1 MKCALFFVISFCL
14 AVAPV
19 TGQEPVKAEPK
30 TYKVAELM
38 DLFGAVS
45 PDGRFL
51 TYTDWRTGDLAVR
64 DLKTGEDR
72 HLTDKGSWDE
82 SEELALGSTVSPDG
96 KQIAYGWRNQEGFF
110 DLRVIG
116 VDGSGARVLYRNQ
129 EIPGCR
135 PHDWSPDGRHILAG
149 FRRKDRTYQIV
160 LVSVADGSVQVVKTL
175 DGRSPS
181 VMSFSPDGRYI
192 AYDFPP
198 QENSPDRDIFL
209 LATDRSREI
218 PLVEHPAND
227 FVLGWAPDGKQ
238 FLFASDR
245 TGSQRAWL
253 IEVAEG
259 KHLGDPKLVKPEIS
273 PVRGLGFTRDGSYY
287 YCCGAAGGPSL
298 NDVYLVTLD
307 PATDKL
313 QAPKK
318 LVSHLGVRSS
328 VAWSPDGRYLA
339 YHKGGGPDP
348 PHPFVLVVRSV
359 ESGKERRLRLN
370 IGWSGKFQPH
380 WSPDGRFLLAE
391 ARHAGRRGVY
401 RIDAQT
407 GEVTPIVQAPR
418 CCIEWP
424 VWAHDGKV
432 IFTRLT
438 SERIGEPRSIVARDL
453 ETSREKE
460 LYRVVSPVGV
470 SHLAVSPDGQWLAFV
485 WSDTEKGLTALKV
498 MPAAGGEPRE
508 LVELPAPRR
517 GTFGTPVVGLAW
529 TPDSRHIIYAPS
541 IAGQKQEFKL
551 WRISAQG
558 GEPEDLGLAIEGLVP
573 GYGLSV
579 HPDGR
584 QIAFTASPTKG
595 PQGDPIWVL
604 ENFLPEVKAVR

>member
-1 MKCALFFVISFCL
+1 M
-14 AVAPV
+14 
-19 TGQEPVKAEPK
+19 
-30 TYKVAELM
+30 
-38 DLFGAVS
+38 
-45 PDGRFL
+45 
-51 TYTDWRTGDLAVR
+51 
-64 DLKTGEDR
+64 
-72 HLTDKGSWDE
+72 
-82 SEELALGSTVSPDG
+82 
-96 KQIAYGWRNQEGFF
+96 
-110 DLRVIG
+110 
-116 VDGSGARVLYRNQ
+116 
-129 EIPGCR
+129 
-135 PHDWSPDGRHILAG
+135 
-149 FRRKDRTYQIV
+149 
-160 LVSVADGSVQVVKTL
+160 
-175 DGRSPS
+175 
-181 VMSFSPDGRYI
+181 MSFSPDGRFI

-259 KHLGDPKLVKPEIS
+259 KPLGEPKLVKPEIS
-273 PVRGLGFTRDGSYY
+273 PVRGLGFTRDGSFY
-287 YCCGAAGGPSL
+287 YCCGAAGGPVL

-318 LVSHLGVRSS
+318 LVSHVGFSTS
-328 VAWSPDGRYLA
+328 IDWSPDGQYLA
-339 YHKGGGPDP
+339 YVLGGGWG

-359 ESGKERRLRLN
+359 ESGMERRLRLN
-370 IGWSGKFQPH
+370 IKRSGASAFQPH

-391 ARHAGRRGVY
+391 AEDHTGRRGVY

-407 GEVTPIVQAPR
+407 GEVTPIVQAPG

-438 SERIGEPRSIVARDL
+438 SGRIGEPQSIVARDL
-453 ETSREKE
+453 ESGREEE
-460 LYRVVSPVGV
+460 LYRVVSPVSV

-485 WSDTEKGLTALKV
+485 WSGTEKGPTALKV

-508 LVELPAPRR
+508 LVKLPEPRR
-517 GTFGTPVVGLAW
+517 YTFGTPVFALAW
-529 TPDSRHIIYAPS
+529 TPDSRHIIYALS
-541 IAGQKQEFKL
+541 ISGQEQKFEL
-551 WRISAQG
+551 WRISLEG
-558 GEPEDLGLAIEGLVP
+558 GQPQRLGLAMEGLQP
-573 GYGLSV
+573 QGLSV

-584 QIAFTASPTKG
+584 QIAFTANSTKEAL
-595 PQGDPIWVL
+595 QGDPIWVL
-604 ENFLPEVKAVR
+604 ENFLPPPKAVQ

>member
-1 MKCALFFVISFCL
+1 
-14 AVAPV
+14 
-19 TGQEPVKAEPK
+19 
-30 TYKVAELM
+30 M

-72 HLTDKGSWDE
+72 HLTDKGSWLE
-82 SEELALGSTVSPDG
+82 SEEYALGSTVSPDG
-96 KQIAYGWRNQEGFF
+96 KQITYGWFNQEGFL

-116 VDGSGARVLYRNQ
+116 IDGSEPRVLYRNQ
-129 EIPGCR
+129 EIPGCQ
-135 PHDWSPDGRHILAG
+135 PHDWSPDGRHILAS

-175 DGRSPS
+175 DWRSPS
-181 VMSFSPDGRYI
+181 MMSFSPDGRFI

-253 IEVAEG
+253 IEVADG
-259 KHLGDPKLVKPEIS
+259 KHLGEPKLVKPEIR
-273 PVRGLGFTRDGSYY
+273 PWRGLGFTRDGSYY
-287 YCCGAAGGPSL
+287 YCCGVPGGVPFLL

-307 PATDKL
+307 PATHKL

-318 LVSHLGVRSS
+318 LVSDVGFKTSID
-328 VAWSPDGRYLA
+328 WSPDGQYLA
-339 YHKGGGPDP
+339 YVLGGGWG

-359 ESGKERRLRLN
+359 ESGMERRLRLN
-370 IGWSGKFQPH
+370 IKRSGSAFQPH
-380 WSPDGRFLLAE
+380 WSPDGRFLLAQAE
-391 ARHAGRRGVY
+391 DHTGRRGVY

-407 GEVTPIVQAPR
+407 GEVTPIVQSPR
-418 CCIEWP
+418 CCIVWP
-424 VWAHDGKV
+424 VWSHDGKV
-432 IFTRLT
+432 IFIRWT
-438 SERIGEPRSIVARDL
+438 SDRIGEPLSIVARDL
-453 ETSREKE
+453 ETGREKE
-460 LYRVVSPVGV
+460 LYRVVSPVTV
-470 SHLAVSPDGQWLAFV
+470 SHLAASPDGQWLAFV
-485 WSDTEKGLTALKV
+485 WSGTEKGTTLKV

-508 LVELPAPRR
+508 LVKLPAPRR
-517 GTFGTPVVGLAW
+517 NTFGTPVFQLAW

-541 IAGQKQEFKL
+541 TAGQKQEFEI
-551 WRISAQG
+551 WRISLEG
-558 GEPEDLGLAIEGLVP
+558 GQPQRLGPAMEGLRP
-573 GYGLSV
+573 HGLSV

-584 QIAFTASPTKG
+584 QIAFTAG
-595 PQGDPIWVL
+595 PAQRGGEAGTGPAGDPIAGDPIWVL
-604 ENFLPEVKAVR
+604 ENFLPALKAVK

>member
-1 MKCALFFVISFCL
+1 M
-14 AVAPV
+14 
-19 TGQEPVKAEPK
+19 GQEPVKPIPK
-30 TYKVAELM
+30 TYKVADLM
-38 DLFGAVS
+38 DLLGAVS

-51 TYTDWRTGDLAVR
+51 TYTDWRTGNLAVR

-72 HLTDKGSWDE
+72 HLTDKGSWFE
-82 SEELALGSTVSPDG
+82 SGEYAVYSTVSPDG
-96 KQIAYGWRNQEGFF
+96 KQIAYGWFNQEGFL

-129 EIPGCR
+129 EIPGCQ
-135 PHDWSPDGRHILAG
+135 PHDWSPDGRHILAS
-149 FRRKDRTYQIV
+149 FRRKDRSYQIV
-160 LVSVADGSVQVVKTL
+160 LVSVADGSVQELKTL
-175 DGRSPS
+175 DGRSPFMWS
-181 VMSFSPDGRYI
+181 PMSFSPDGRFI

-198 QENSPDRDIFL
+198 QEDSPDRDIFL
-209 LATDRSREI
+209 LATDGSREI

-227 FVLGWAPDGKQ
+227 LVLGWAPDGKQ

-259 KHLGDPKLVKPEIS
+259 KHLGEPKLVKPEIR

-287 YCCGAAGGPSL
+287 YCCGVPGGPAL

-307 PATDKL
+307 PATHKL

-318 LVSHLGVRSS
+318 LVSDVGHRTSID
-328 VAWSPDGRYLA
+328 WSPDGQYLA
-339 YHKGGGPDP
+339 YNKEGGWAPAP
-348 PHPFVLVVRSV
+348 PYRFVLVVLSV

-370 IGWSGKFQPH
+370 IRRSGAFQPH
-380 WSPDGRFLLAE
+380 WSPDGRFLLAQAE
-391 ARHAGRRGVY
+391 DHTGGRGVY
-401 RIDAQT
+401 RIDAKT

-432 IFTRLT
+432 IFTRATGL
-438 SERIGEPRSIVARDL
+438 EPQSIVARDP
-453 ETSREKE
+453 ESGREEE

-470 SHLAVSPDGQWLAFV
+470 SHLAASPDGQWLAFV
-485 WSDTEKGLTALKV
+485 WSGTDKGPTALKV

-508 LVELPAPRR
+508 LVKLPAPRR
-517 GTFGTPVVGLAW
+517 HTFGTPFVELAW
-529 TPDSRHIIYAPS
+529 TPDSRHIIYALT
-541 IAGQKQEFKL
+541 IAGQKQEFEM
-551 WRISAQG
+551 WRISLEG
-558 GEPEDLGLAIEGLVP
+558 GQPQRLGLAMEGLQP
-573 GYGLSV
+573 QGLSV

-584 QIAFTASPTKG
+584 QIAFTASPLRRGAGAGTG
-595 PQGDPIWVL
+595 PAGDPIAGDPIWVL